1 MDLATFERIRISML
15 SGFRVLGFDLETTG
29 FDSSKH
35 RIVQYAFIGS
45 DVDETH
51 ITSEALVKPNM
62 KIPPETT
69 KIHGI
74 SDDDVKHAELFKEH
88 VDNISKLIDRSILV
102 GHNIERFDWPFL
114 KMEYL
119 RCGAEIPEP
128 YAIIDTW
135 ILAKK
140 FKISQYGKRSL
151 GALCDKFGITLEKA
165 HSADA
170 DAGATLI
177 LLWKIME
184 QYPEEFQIWWNE
196 LVKSSSD

>member
-1 MDLATFERIRISML
+1 
-15 SGFRVLGFDLETTG
+15 
-29 FDSSKH
+29 
-35 RIVQYAFIGS
+35 
-45 DVDETH
+45 
-51 ITSEALVKPNM
+51 M

-140 FKISQYGKRSL
+140 FKNFKEVWGLYVINLELHLKRP
-151 GALCDKFGITLEKA
+151 
-165 HSADA
+165 
-170 DAGATLI
+170 I
-177 LLWKIME
+177 LLMLMLG
-184 QYPEEFQIWWNE
+184 P
-196 LVKSSSD
+196 L